1 MNDGRIGAAAALL
14 ALLLDTGVAA
24 GEGPATLTLRSAVE
38 RALARDPAFL
48 AAGSA
53 AAEASEGLKMARSVF
68 GPQFVL
74 TSTPGVTSGLP
85 LTVAGEPPAAAGARL
100 RLTLW
105 DPALKENEAF
115 AFGRSAGSAG
125 RLESAR
131 RETIR
136 RTVAA
141 YARLHAAGG
150 RVESARRRLAAR
162 EALHARIE
170 ALGREGR
177 ASALDVERSA
187 LDLARARHGVVVAET
202 GRELAAVDLRIAT
215 GLPEGAALVLGDDP
229 LGALPET
236 GEGDAVSAALAAD
249 PELKAL
255 GEESGAAARAAE
267 LADRWFRPQVIAEAR
282 YLYVP
287 PYYNYDQYY
296 LKVDTNTAS
305 AGVSVIIPVLT
316 GGLDTARAAQARAKE
331 ERAKEQRRARE
342 IDVARAARATSA
354 EADLAGREVELA
366 RKGLAVA
373 REALRVA
380 EARAREGRGEPDGV
394 PRAELE
400 VADAEDALSRAVE
413 SLTGARLALLSLR
426 GEIAALA
433 PPAPP
438 ALSRP

>member
-1 MNDGRIGAAAALL
+1 MNDRGIAAAALL
-14 ALLLDTGVAA
+14 ALGLAA
-24 GEGPATLTLRSAVE
+24 AAAAADDSGPLTVRVAVE
-38 RALARDPAFL
+38 RALARDPMLL

-53 AAEASEGLKMARSVF
+53 AEEASAGVQMARSAF
-68 GPQFVL
+68 RPWFLL
-74 TSTPGVTSGLP
+74 TSTPGVTTGLP

-105 DPALKENEAF
+105 DAGLKEDEAL
-115 AFGRSAGSAG
+115 AFGRSALSAG

-141 YARLHAAGG
+141 CARLWASER
-150 RVESARRRLAAR
+150 RVESAQRRLAAR
-162 EALHARIE
+162 ETLHARTV

-177 ASALDVERSA
+177 VTELDVERSG
-187 LDLARARHGVVVAET
+187 LDLARARHVLLAAET
-202 GRELAAVDLRIAT
+202 GRALAAADLRVAT
-215 GLPEGAALVLGDDP
+215 GLPESADPVLAEDP
-229 LGALPET
+229 LRALPDAA
-236 GEGDAVSAALAAD
+236 GGDAVPAAIASD
-249 PELKAL
+249 PELRAL
-255 GEESGAAARAAE
+255 GEEAGAASRAAD
-267 LADRWFRPQVIAEAR
+267 LADRWFRPMVIAEAR

-305 AGVSVIIPVLT
+305 AGVSVVVPVLT

-331 ERAKEQRRARE
+331 GRVKEQRRARE
-342 IDVARAARATSA
+342 NDVARAARTAAA
-354 EADLAGREVELA
+354 EADLAGRELELA

-400 VADAEDALSRAVE
+400 MADAEDGVSRAAE
-413 SLTGARLALLSLR
+413 ALAGARLALLSLR
-426 GEIAALA
+426 GEIGVLA

-438 ALSRP
+438 AR